1 MGALNSELVLGLVNG
16 VLNWWTPA
24 ELEKDRERNV
34 KQNDES
40 PTNQAEIAGKAK
52 CRRYKNQQ
60 LTARPP

>member
-1 MGALNSELVLGLVNG
+1 MGVVDSELVLDVIRG

-40 PTNQAEIAGKAK
+40 PRNQAEIEGQAK
-52 CRRYKNQQ
+52 YQHYKNQQ